1 LSVKNSIIISR
12 ANKNTNRK
20 QENNTNK
27 ISSYFAKEERTKQY
41 RALNQK
47 IAKMSA
53 NIMKSTKLS
62 HSGLPKMKRK
72 NFGGSF
78 GGTFFQVYLCH
89 ITDDDGK

>member
-1 LSVKNSIIISR
+1 
-12 ANKNTNRK
+12 
-20 QENNTNK
+20 
-27 ISSYFAKEERTKQY
+27 
-41 RALNQK
+41 
-47 IAKMSA
+47 
-53 NIMKSTKLS
+53 MKSTKLS

>member
-1 LSVKNSIIISR
+1 
-12 ANKNTNRK
+12 
-20 QENNTNK
+20 
-27 ISSYFAKEERTKQY
+27 
-41 RALNQK
+41 
-47 IAKMSA
+47 MSA

-89 ITDDDGK
+89 ITDDDGKWTTNIEGAWKKVEWAGVCQSAISSA